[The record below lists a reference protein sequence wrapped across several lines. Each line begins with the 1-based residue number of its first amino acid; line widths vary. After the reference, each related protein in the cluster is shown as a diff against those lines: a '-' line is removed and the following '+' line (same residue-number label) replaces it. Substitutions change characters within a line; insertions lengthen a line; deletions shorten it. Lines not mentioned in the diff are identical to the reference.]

1 MARRVSK
8 EEFIRAASAPKT
20 RFGSLTIGSAG
31 ATRLGDRVNAPSYW
45 FERHQ
50 EVIEDGG
57 AYTVD
62 SRHATVHMLVDGKLS
77 VLFYL
82 EGARLQSCT
91 FSFDLRP
98 YELER
103 AAVAMK
109 AARLNRLI
117 APAASYAL
125 ENMPKERLDAELQV
139 RLRQLAAKGQKA
151 RPKSR

>member
-1 MARRVSK
+1 MGRRVSR
-8 EEFIRAASAPKT
+8 EEFIRAASAPKA
-20 RFGSLTIGSAG
+20 RFASLSVSSAG
-31 ATRLGDRVNAPSYW
+31 TARLGDRVRAPSYW

-50 EVIEDGG
+50 EVIEEGG

-62 SRHATVHMLVDGKLS
+62 SRHATVHMRVDGKLS

-91 FSFDLRP
+91 FAFDLRS

-109 AARLNRLI
+109 AARLDRLVS
-117 APAASYAL
+117 AAASHAL
-125 ENMPKERLDAELQV
+125 ENIPKERLDPEMEASLR
-139 RLRQLAAKGQKA
+139 RLAVTTRRA
-151 RPKSR
+151 RPKS